1 MNSLLQISR
10 SLQNPEDEVRRAAV
24 EKLRAESSPE
34 ALRMLNQAL
43 GDESWRVRKS
53 AVEAL
58 AGYPDTPAVVSLLIT
73 ALYDADNAGRRAG
86 AVEALA
92 KIGEA
97 ALEALFQAFTTQD
110 GDVRKFVVDILS
122 LISSPAAV
130 EVLVQ
135 ALDDPE
141 ENVRMAAV
149 EALGNQGADRAYNKL
164 LQIVEQPEYTLAFA
178 ALHALGKMGREIPFP
193 LIRRLVE
200 RKTLRRAVFE
210 ALGQSFHEE
219 AVALLIAGLSDS
231 SKSSRQAAIRSLANI
246 HEKTKDQGLRRAVE
260 LSLRQV
266 FGTGDSA
273 GIAEFLDS
281 AHQHTKRSAVHLLG
295 LIANS
300 AAFRQLLRA
309 LPDDSLR
316 PELTRTLAR
325 IRLAAPDSFQQVLR
339 EQEESVQ
346 EKVRELLQDA
356 GPLVAGV
363 PRVVPV
369 AQLSDPEFVWVRD
382 RLSNYCGIY
391 FDDELK
397 YLLERRLVRRLEA
410 LGMRGFGEYILY
422 LQRPVA
428 GAQELNLL
436 IENVATYETYFFRED
451 FQLRAF
457 REEILPEIKARKE
470 KSGDRRL
477 RVFSAGCSSG
487 EEPYTIAMLVLESQA
502 FSDWKVEILAGD
514 ISTTMI
520 EQARRGVYSASSF
533 RVTEEYHLQKYFTPA
548 GNKREISPAVKEL
561 VRFRQLNLLELEQ
574 AGELTN
580 LDVIFCRNVI
590 IYFNQEAKRKL
601 VAQFHRLLND
611 EGFLLLGHSESLM
624 NLSTSFRLRHLRHD
638 LVYQKPPREAKGN
651 G

>member
-1 MNSLLQISR
+1 MNSLLHISR
-10 SLQNPEDEVRRAAV
+10 HLQSPEDEVRRAAV
-24 EKLRAESSPE
+24 EKLRAISDPE
-34 ALRMLNQAL
+34 ALRMLNLAL

-58 AGYPDTPAVVSLLIT
+58 VAYPDTPAAVSVLIT

-122 LISSPAAV
+122 QISSPAAV
-130 EVLVQ
+130 EVLIQ
-135 ALDDPE
+135 ALEDPE

-149 EALGNQGADRAYNKL
+149 EALGNQSADRAYAKL
-164 LQIVEQPEYTLAFA
+164 LEIVEQPEYILAFA
-178 ALHALGKMGREIPFP
+178 ALHALGRIDREIPFP
-193 LIRRLVE
+193 LIRRLAE
-200 RKTLRRAVFE
+200 RKALRRAVFE

-219 AVALLIAGLSDS
+219 TVALLIQGLSDP
-231 SKSSRQAAIRSLANI
+231 SKSSRQAAIRSLTNI
-246 HEKTKDQGLRRAVE
+246 HEKTKDQGLRRAIE
-260 LSLRQV
+260 FSLRQV
-266 FGTGDSA
+266 YGNGDSA

-281 AHQHTKRSAVHLLG
+281 SHQHTKRGVVHLLG
-295 LIANS
+295 LIANP

-316 PELTRTLAR
+316 PELTRALAR
-325 IRLAAPDSFQQVLR
+325 IRQVSPEWFQQVLR

-346 EKVRELLQDA
+346 DKVRELLQDS

-363 PRVVPV
+363 PRGVQIAP
-369 AQLSDPEFVWVRD
+369 LSDAEFVWVRD
-382 RLSNYCGIY
+382 RITTYCGIY
-391 FDDELK
+391 FDQELK

-410 LGMRGFGEYILY
+410 LGLKSFGEYIFH
-422 LQRPVA
+422 LQRPAA

-436 IENVATYETYFFRED
+436 VENVATYETYFFRED

-470 KSGDRRL
+470 KSGERRL

-514 ISTTMI
+514 ISATMI

-533 RVTEEYHLQKYFTPA
+533 RVTEEYRLQKYFTQT
-548 GNKREISPAVKEL
+548 GNKHEINPAVKEL
-561 VRFRQLNLLELEQ
+561 VRFSHLNLLELDQ
-574 AGELTN
+574 APQLAN

-601 VAQFHRLLND
+601 VAQFFRLLND

-624 NLSTSFRLRHLRHD
+624 NLSTAFRLRHFRHD
-638 LVYQKPPREAKGN
+638 LVYQKPPRERKGN